1 VYITE
6 DDNIYIR
13 HTKHCGKGD
22 FEEKLIKE
30 DSGSLINYSAD
41 DKLSMA
47 VEELGKQI
55 ICLFESGP
63 KEEITRD
70 ELAGKLEVNDYA
82 CSILR

>member
-1 VYITE
+1 
-6 DDNIYIR
+6 
-13 HTKHCGKGD
+13 
-22 FEEKLIKE
+22 
-30 DSGSLINYSAD
+30 
-41 DKLSMA
+41 MA